1 MLFCTK
7 PVYRVGST
15 FVIFI
20 ITDVCE
26 KIMTF
31 LKEAMKISVTVFIYI
46 AHNKQKGA
54 APKRHAVKMFIQP
67 RKLQIPKQAV

>member
-20 ITDVCE
+20 INDICE

-54 APKRHAVKMFIQP
+54 AP
-67 RKLQIPKQAV
+67 